1 MLRSRLEALLAR
13 MRQQHLLVVGDG
25 CLDMYWR
32 ADMQRSVLSRETPH
46 FPLPVVEEQYSLGA
60 GSNVAQNLAAL
71 GCTVTMVTV
80 VGQDWRGQVWME
92 CAQREGI
99 ETGGVIVDPTRW
111 TPAYGKPIRMGID
124 GHMQEDARLDFIN
137 RTPLS
142 PATEAEVIRHLESWS
157 GRVDAII
164 VADQVSHG
172 VITDRVRE
180 ALGQVGVTHP
190 TYVDSRDWGIRYRH
204 AVVKPNTLEFA
215 QALGLAA
222 ESVLQADESQLYQW
236 AKPWIARVDGAIC
249 LTRSNRGA
257 VWMDSEGVESRAA
270 VPVPGPIDPVG
281 AGDSFLAA
289 MAASRTAGATNGEA
303 MECGMLAASVV
314 LRKIGIT
321 GAAEGHELLAA
332 IVEGPTAV
340 PRMS

>member
-92 CAQREGI
+92 CAQRKGI

-111 TPAYGKPIRMGID
+111 TPAYGKPIRVGID
-124 GHMQEDARLDFIN
+124 DQSQEDPRLDFTN
-137 RTPLS
+137 RSALS
-142 PATEAEVIRHLESWS
+142 QATEAEVIHQLQYWARHA
-157 GRVDAII
+157 DAVI
-164 VADQVSHG
+164 VTDQVANG
-172 VITDRVRE
+172 VITEGVRE
-180 ALGQVGVTHP
+180 ALGTMGLARP
-190 TYVDSRDWGIRYRH
+190 TYVDSRDCGVRYRN
-204 AVVKPNTLEFA
+204 AVVKPNTVEFA
-215 QALGLAA
+215 QALTLVP
-222 ESVLQADESQLYQW
+222 ETVLQADEAQLYQW

-249 LTRSNRGA
+249 LT
-257 VWMDSEGVESRAA
+257 
-270 VPVPGPIDPVG
+270 
-281 AGDSFLAA
+281 
-289 MAASRTAGATNGEA
+289 
-303 MECGMLAASVV
+303 
-314 LRKIGIT
+314 
-321 GAAEGHELLAA
+321 
-332 IVEGPTAV
+332 
-340 PRMS
+340 